1 MKRGS
6 NVVCAIYGQQQ
17 SLAKT
22 IEETQ
27 GGKAQKE
34 GRTVCN
40 CLRMRGLLIY
50 LTGEQLSINAHQKEI
65 LLAKSSQYIQP
76 TPCHCVSSSKIPL
89 GLAGHLGLGD
99 CMSPTGLGPSLHPTT
114 LGRVLLYAQQQLKCS

>member
-1 MKRGS
+1 ME
-6 NVVCAIYGQQQ
+6 CAIYGQQQ

-114 LGRVLLYAQQQLKCS
+114 VGLWGRSQVEENFSDDE